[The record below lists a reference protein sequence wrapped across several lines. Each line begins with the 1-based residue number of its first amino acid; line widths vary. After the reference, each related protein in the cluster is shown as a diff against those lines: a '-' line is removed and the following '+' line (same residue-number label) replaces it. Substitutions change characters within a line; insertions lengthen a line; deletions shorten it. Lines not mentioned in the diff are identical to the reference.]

1 MNQPISPKVYV
12 LYENPEWYEP
22 VQKALNT
29 RAIPNQGWNLAS
41 GQVDINA
48 EPPQGVFFNK
58 MSASSHTRGNLHAKH
73 LTEAVLHWLEAHD
86 RRIVNNSRV
95 LQLEMSKAAQ
105 QVALQKHQLQTPKT
119 IVTHGITA
127 LLEAAQAFSPKP
139 FIVKPNQGGKGLGV
153 SLFNNVTELEN
164 HLSLVELQDW
174 TVDGI
179 LLVQEYIPPHQQ
191 RVIRMEFIGGKFFY
205 AVQVDTGGGFELC
218 PADACEIDPQNPGKA
233 IPSFQIRP
241 DFYIPEIQQCEDFLA
256 ANHIE
261 IAGIE
266 FLQDAEGN
274 KYFYDVNTNTNY
286 NTEAEAKLPGQKPGM
301 EAVVDFLEKEYRKIT
316 TNGVLKV

>member
-1 MNQPISPKVYV
+1 MNRPVLPKVYV

-22 VQKALNT
+22 VQKALNART
-29 RAIPNQGWNLAS
+29 IPNEGWNLAE
-41 GQVDINA
+41 GQVDINSF
-48 EPPQGVFFNK
+48 PPAGVYFNK

-73 LTEAVLHWLEAHD
+73 LAAAVLNWLEAHD
-86 RRIVNNSRV
+86 RRVVNNNRV

-119 IVTHGITA
+119 IVTQGKSA

-153 SLFNNVTELEN
+153 SLFNNVAELEDY
-164 HLSLVELQDW
+164 LSLVELQDW

-179 LLVQEYIPPHQQ
+179 LLVQQYIPPHQE

-233 IPSFQIRP
+233 IPSFQILS
-241 DFYIPEIQQCEDFLA
+241 DFYIPEIQQCEAFLA

-266 FLQDAEGN
+266 FLQDAKGN

-286 NTEAEAKLPGQKPGM
+286 NTEAEDKLPGQKPGM
-301 EAVVDFLEKEYRKIT
+301 EAVVDFLEKAWNKIT
-316 TNGVLKV
+316 TNDAPKV